1 MATRV
6 RSELEAH
13 AARAEG
19 LISTAASDA
28 EPLRFAAGLLR
39 GQASVADR
47 LKDRT
52 LCGDLAADIGT
63 ILRPA
68 SAVLRFASEHGPSRI
83 AEESRSR
90 AAEDERTASER
101 LLLYWSGDRTT
112 AEDYLSRALLRPYAE
127 VLRELGA
134 TPKRSRAPGRC
145 PYCSGPPGIGR
156 RRGGEAQGAAR
167 SLLCALC
174 GLEWELPRIVC
185 SSCAEA
191 DPQKLP
197 SFTSPSH
204 PLVRIEACETC
215 RRYVKFLDTTL
226 DERIVPEVD
235 DLLSLALDLWAVQE
249 GFERL
254 EPGLAG

>member
-1 MATRV
+1 MGIRV

-13 AARAEG
+13 AARAES
-19 LISTAASDA
+19 LSSSSASDA

-39 GQASVADR
+39 AQAEMADR
-47 LKDRT
+47 LGSGP
-52 LCGDLAADIGT
+52 LSADLAADVGA

-68 SAVLRFASEHGPSRI
+68 SVVLRFI
-83 AEESRSR
+83 AESGPAAIAEAARSR
-90 AAEDERTASER
+90 TAEHERTASER
-101 LLLYWSGDRTT
+101 LLVYWAGDLTS

-127 VLRELGA
+127 VLRLHGA
-134 TPKRSRAPGRC
+134 TPKRNRRRGRC
-145 PYCSGPPGIGR
+145 PYCSGAAGIGR
-156 RRGGEAQGAAR
+156 RRSGESQGAVR

-185 SSCAEA
+185 PACAEA
-191 DPQKLP
+191 DPQRLP

-215 RRYVKFLDTTL
+215 RRYVKLLDTTL

-235 DLLSLALDLWAVQE
+235 DLLSLALDLWAAEQ